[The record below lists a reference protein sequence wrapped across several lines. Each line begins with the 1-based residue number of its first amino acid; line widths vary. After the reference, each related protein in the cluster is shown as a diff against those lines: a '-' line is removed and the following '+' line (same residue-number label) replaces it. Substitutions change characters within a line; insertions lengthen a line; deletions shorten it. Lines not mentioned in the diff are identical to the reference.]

1 MVEGLSEKGV
11 TVIPVSI
18 GNNFD
23 PEELKTI
30 ASDSKNI
37 FPQDAVDS
45 VKRAVK
51 DAASLAP
58 PGVNQGKKKIVFG
71 NFVPDCIPQ
80 IKENQTR
87 LPQPQCL
94 SATKNGAESEF
105 YLGFVYKDQC
115 VVNT

>member
-58 PGVNQGKKKIVFG
+58 PGVNQGKKKSFLVILYQIASHRLKKTKQ
-71 NFVPDCIPQ
+71 DCPS
-80 IKENQTR
+80 
-87 LPQPQCL
+87 P
-94 SATKNGAESEF
+94 SA
-105 YLGFVYKDQC
+105 
-115 VVNT
+115 

>member
-1 MVEGLSEKGV
+1 M

-58 PGVNQGKKKIVFG
+58 LGVNQG
-71 NFVPDCIPQ
+71 
-80 IKENQTR
+80 
-87 LPQPQCL
+87 
-94 SATKNGAESEF
+94 
-105 YLGFVYKDQC
+105 
-115 VVNT
+115 